1 MAVRRAVRRI
11 PPRLRT
17 VRPSPKTLTTI
28 FGSSALIVSKI
39 PVSFALIGVELNMTN
54 LEVAQQATLLPIG
67 QVAQKAGLGDDDYE
81 PLGRHKAKFTRHGVD
96 RLTGS
101 ARSGKLVLV
110 TAVTPTPKG
119 EGKTTVS
126 VGLAQG
132 LNRIGA
138 HAVPALREP
147 ALGPV
152 FGIKGGG
159 CGGGYS
165 QVLPMEEIN
174 LFFNGDF
181 PAISAA
187 HNLLSA
193 MLDASLHNGNPLG
206 IDTQKVWWPR
216 TVDMIDR
223 SLRDI
228 VVGLGQGNGPVRSDS
243 FVITPA
249 SEIMAALC
257 LATSLADL
265 KERLGRIVVGL
276 GDGGR
281 PVAASE
287 LGAVGAMAALLK
299 DAVRPNLVQ
308 TMEGGAAILHGG
320 PFGNIA
326 HGCSSVI
333 GTKAGLGMADYIVT
347 EGGFGSDLGGE
358 KFLNIVCPRLGRGPD
373 AIVLVATVRALRH
386 HGDGDLS
393 KGCENL
399 GQHIRHLKS
408 YGPPIVVTVNRFA
421 EDTPEDLGFIAAYAA
436 AQGVQAVESDPWMSG
451 GKGCEELAELVQ
463 GAANSPC
470 GFKTVYDGSDG
481 LVTKLSKLV
490 KNVHGGEGVRLSPA
504 AEKRLA
510 WLEKHGYGNLPVC
523 VAKTQSSL
531 SDDPT
536 LLAAP
541 KGFDLHVRELR
552 LSAGAGF
559 VVAVCGDMLL
569 MPGIGKTPAAL
580 KIDVTDDGVITGLN

>member
-1 MAVRRAVRRI
+1 
-11 PPRLRT
+11 
-17 VRPSPKTLTTI
+17 
-28 FGSSALIVSKI
+28 
-39 PVSFALIGVELNMTN
+39 MTN
-54 LEVAQQATLLPIG
+54 LEVAQQAKLLPIG
-67 QVAQKAGLGDDDYE
+67 QIATNSGLSDDDFE
-81 PLGRHKAKFTRHGVD
+81 PLGRYRAKLTREGVQ
-96 RLTGS
+96 RLQS
-101 ARSGKLVLV
+101 SQNGKLVLV
-110 TAVTPTPKG
+110 TAMTPTPKG

-126 VGLAQG
+126 IGLAQG

-138 HAVPALREP
+138 RALPCLREP

-152 FGIKGGG
+152 FGVKGGG

-193 MLDASLHNGNPLG
+193 MLDASLHNGNPAG
-206 IDTQKVWWPR
+206 IDAQRVWWPR

-223 SLRDI
+223 ALREI
-228 VVGLGQGNGPVRSDS
+228 VVGLGQGNGPVRSDG

-257 LATSLADL
+257 LSDSLQDL
-265 KERLGRIVVGL
+265 RTRLSRIVIAL
-276 GDGGR
+276 GEGGR
-281 PVAASE
+281 PVRAE
-287 LGAVGAMAALLK
+287 EVGAVGAMTALLK
-299 DAVRPNLVQ
+299 DAIRPNLVQ
-308 TMEGGAAILHGG
+308 TMEGGAAVLHGG

-326 HGCSSVI
+326 HGCSSLI
-333 GTKAGLGMADYIVT
+333 GTRAGLGLADFVVT

-358 KFLNIVCPRLGRGPD
+358 KFLNIVCPQLGRGPD

-386 HGDGDLS
+386 HGDGDLA
-393 KGCENL
+393 KGTENL

-408 YGPPIVVTVNRFA
+408 YGPPIVVAINRFTD
-421 EDTPEDLGFIAAYAA
+421 DTPEDFGFVGAYVS
-436 AQGVQAVESDPWMSG
+436 AQGVEAIECDPWSSG
-451 GKGCEELAELVQ
+451 GKGCEELAETVRRLASAPSQFRSVYEREDPILMKLQKLV
-463 GAANSPC
+463 
-470 GFKTVYDGSDG
+470 KTVY
-481 LVTKLSKLV
+481 
-490 KNVHGGEGVRLSPA
+490 GGENVVLSNS
-504 AEKRLA
+504 AEKRLQ
-510 WLEKHGYGNLPVC
+510 WLQKHGYGNLPVC
-523 VAKTQSSL
+523 VAKTQASV
-531 SDDPT
+531 SDDPA

-559 VVAVCGDMLL
+559 VVAICGDMLL

-580 KIDVTDDGVITGLN
+580 NIDVSDDGVISGMY